1 MNPGDQF
8 GLSCA
13 LALPSDNDLTIDYSR
28 LLAHARWCLD
38 AGCSS
43 LTIFGTTGEGASV
56 SLTERGQ
63 ILGALLAAGI
73 DPSLQIVGGVSSA
86 SIGDAVEQTRI
97 LNDTGCRRILLAPP
111 FYFKGVR
118 DEGLY
123 QWFARV
129 FEKIAHRAL
138 GVILYHIPSV
148 TQVPLSIDL
157 IGRLKTAFP
166 ELVVGVKDSGGDWAF
181 TERLL
186 ANHRD
191 LMILIGDERHLG
203 AGVRL
208 GAKGAI
214 SGLANICPAVLLKL
228 IGRGE
233 EDLRI
238 SELVTEILKYP
249 VTPAVKAL
257 LAHCKEESR
266 WSNVRPPLTRLS
278 REEAAGLAAAYRTIF
293 PTDAG
298 MDKVD
303 TGS

>member
-1 MNPGDQF
+1 MNLNDQF

-13 LALPSDNDLTIDYSR
+13 LALPIDDDLTIDYGR

-43 LTIFGTTGEGASV
+43 VTVFGTTGEGASV

-63 ILGALLAAGI
+63 ILGALLSAGI
-73 DPSLQIVGGVSSA
+73 DPSRQIVGGVSAA
-86 SIGDAVEQTRI
+86 SIGDAVEQTRV

-123 QWFARV
+123 EWFARV
-129 FEKIAHRAL
+129 CEKIAPRAP
-138 GVILYHIPSV
+138 GVILYHIPTV

-157 IGRLKTAFP
+157 IGRLKKAFP
-166 ELVVGVKDSGGDWAF
+166 ELVAGVKDSGGDWAF
-181 TERLL
+181 TEKLL
-186 ANHRD
+186 VNHRD

-203 AGVRL
+203 AGLRL

-228 IGRGE
+228 IERAE
-233 EDLRI
+233 ADLRI
-238 SELVTEILKYP
+238 SDLVTAILKYP

-257 LAHCKEESR
+257 LAHCKEDCR
-266 WSNVRPPLTRLS
+266 WSKVRPPLTQLA
-278 REEAAGLAAAYRTIF
+278 REEAAELAAAYRTIF
-293 PTDAG
+293 PMEG
-298 MDKVD
+298 
-303 TGS
+303 